1 MSKRGAAQGH
11 EIIIK
16 RRSRKGHEEGHGGAW
31 KVAFADFTMAMMALF
46 MVLWIVNPRNE
57 MTSPSQGDML
67 TNPLVDGGAGV
78 FEGTSRTPLE
88 FDGVSVPRPQ
98 PERPS
103 DEYASGQMQS
113 GEAGEAGEAQPV
125 RHYGSASDMQ
135 SLATLLEQIKKQ
147 LDAEANLEVEIV
159 PQGLR
164 IVLKDDAQRFMFARG
179 SAKIDPHFLALL
191 GGLSAVLAG
200 ADNKLIISGHTD
212 STAFRSITGYDNWN
226 LSGDRALQARRV
238 MVEKG
243 IAVARVLQ
251 VTSHA
256 DGMPIRPDQPEDGAN
271 RRVEILLLTDQAEA
285 LYRQLFDSTA
295 LRARVSEQGAQL
307 LGAGEPQRG
316 AKAL

>member
-67 TNPLVDGGAGV
+67 TNPLVDGGGGV
-78 FEGTSRTPLE
+78 FDGTSRTPLE

-103 DEYASGQMQS
+103 DEYASGQAQT
-113 GEAGEAGEAQPV
+113 GEAGDSSAV

-135 SLATLLEQIKKQ
+135 SLATLLEQIKRQ

-164 IVLKDDAQRFMFARG
+164 IILKDDQQRFMFARG
-179 SAKIDPHFLALL
+179 SAKIDPHFVALL

-200 ADNKLIISGHTD
+200 ADNKLIVSGHTD
-212 STAFRSITGYDNWN
+212 STAFRGISGYDNWN

-243 IAVARVLQ
+243 IAVARILQ
-251 VTSHA
+251 VTAHA
-256 DGMPIRPDQPEDGAN
+256 DGMPIRPEQPEDGAN

-295 LRARVSEQGAQL
+295 LRARVSEQGSQL
-307 LGAGEPQRG
+307 LGPGEPQPA

>member
-78 FEGTSRTPLE
+78 FDGTSRTPLE

-103 DEYASGQMQS
+103 DEYASGQAQT
-113 GEAGEAGEAQPV
+113 GEAGDSPAV

-135 SLATLLEQIKKQ
+135 SLATLLEQIKRQ

-164 IVLKDDAQRFMFARG
+164 IILKDDQQRFMFARG
-179 SAKIDPHFLALL
+179 SAKIDPHFVALL

-200 ADNKLIISGHTD
+200 ADNKLIVSGHTD
-212 STAFRSITGYDNWN
+212 STAFRGISGYDNWN

-243 IAVARVLQ
+243 IAVARILQ
-251 VTSHA
+251 VTAHA
-256 DGMPIRPDQPEDGAN
+256 DGMPIRPEQPEDGAN

-295 LRARVSEQGAQL
+295 LRARVSEQGSQL
-307 LGAGEPQRG
+307 LGPGEPQPA

>member
-16 RRSRKGHEEGHGGAW
+16 RRSRKGHDEGHGGAW

-103 DEYASGQMQS
+103 DEYASGQAQT
-113 GEAGEAGEAQPV
+113 GEAGEVQPV

-135 SLATLLEQIKKQ
+135 SLATLLEQIKRQ

-191 GGLSAVLAG
+191 GGLSSVLAG

-251 VTSHA
+251 VTAHA

-295 LRARVSEQGAQL
+295 LRARVSEQGSQL
-307 LGAGEPQRG
+307 LGPAEAKPDV
-316 AKAL
+316 KAL

>member
-103 DEYASGQMQS
+103 DEYAGGQAQD
-113 GEAGEAGEAQPV
+113 GEAGDSQAV

-135 SLATLLEQIKKQ
+135 SLATLLEQIKQQ

-164 IVLKDDAQRFMFARG
+164 IILKDDQQRFMFARG
-179 SAKIDPHFLALL
+179 SAKIDPHFVALL

-200 ADNKLIISGHTD
+200 ADNKLIVSGHTD
-212 STAFRSITGYDNWN
+212 STAFRGISGYDNWN

-251 VTSHA
+251 VTAHA

-295 LRARVSEQGAQL
+295 LRARVSEQGSQL
-307 LGAGEPQRG
+307 LGPAEAKPDV
-316 AKAL
+316 KAL